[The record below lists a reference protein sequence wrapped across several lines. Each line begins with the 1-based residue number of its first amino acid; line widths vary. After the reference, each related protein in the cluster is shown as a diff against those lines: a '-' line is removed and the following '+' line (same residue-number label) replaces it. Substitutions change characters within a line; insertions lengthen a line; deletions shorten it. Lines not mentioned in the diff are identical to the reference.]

1 VIQSDSGHSKAK
13 KQWDSTNKDKEKEH
27 IMDAK
32 MYVGNL
38 SYDVTQEELQAL
50 FEAHGAV
57 SDVFIVKDR
66 ESGRPRGFA
75 FVTMEE
81 KSAMDAAI
89 EALNGEEFMGRN
101 LAINEARPR
110 EDRPRGGGGGGGGY
124 GGGRGGNGGGGYGG
138 GGRGGDRGGR
148 GGDRGGRGG
157 DRGGDRGGRG
167 GW

>member
-1 VIQSDSGHSKAK
+1 VIQSDSGHSRAK
-13 KQWDSTNKDKEKEH
+13 KQWDSPNKDKEKEH

-38 SYDVTQEELQAL
+38 SYDATQEDLQAL

-110 EDRPRGGGGGGGGY
+110 EERPRGGGGGGY
-124 GGGRGGNGGGGYGG
+124 GGGRGGNGGGYGG
-138 GGRGGDRGGR
+138 GGRGNGGGYGGGGGGR
-148 GGDRGGRGG
+148 GRGN

>member
-1 VIQSDSGHSKAK
+1 
-13 KQWDSTNKDKEKEH
+13 
-27 IMDAK
+27 MDAK

-75 FVTMEE
+75 FVTMAE

-89 EALNGEEFMGRN
+89 EALNGADFMGRN
-101 LAINEARPR
+101 LAINVARPR
-110 EDRPRGGGGGGGGY
+110 EERPSG
-124 GGGRGGNGGGGYGG
+124 GGGGYGG
-138 GGRGGDRGGR
+138 GGRGGNGGGYGGGGR
-148 GGDRGGRGG
+148 GNDRGRGG
-157 DRGGDRGGRG
+157 IGID
-167 GW
+167 

>member
-1 VIQSDSGHSKAK
+1 
-13 KQWDSTNKDKEKEH
+13 
-27 IMDAK
+27 MDAK

-75 FVTMEE
+75 FVTMETKE
-81 KSAMDAAI
+81 SMDAAI
-89 EALNGEEFMGRN
+89 EALNGADFMGRN

-110 EDRPRGGGGGGGGY
+110 EERPSGGGGGGGGY
-124 GGGRGGNGGGGYGG
+124 GGGGRGGNGGGGGYGG

-148 GGDRGGRGG
+148 GGNGG
-157 DRGGDRGGRG
+157 GGDRGGRG

>member
-1 VIQSDSGHSKAK
+1 
-13 KQWDSTNKDKEKEH
+13 
-27 IMDAK
+27 MDAK

-75 FVTMEE
+75 FVTMETKE
-81 KSAMDAAI
+81 SMDAAI
-89 EALNGEEFMGRN
+89 EALNGADFMGRN

-110 EDRPRGGGGGGGGY
+110 EERPSGGGGGGGY
-124 GGGRGGNGGGGYGG
+124 GGGGRGGNGGGGGYGG

-148 GGDRGGRGG
+148 GGNGGGGDRGGRGG
-157 DRGGDRGGRG
+157 NGGGGDRGGRG

>member
-1 VIQSDSGHSKAK
+1 
-13 KQWDSTNKDKEKEH
+13 
-27 IMDAK
+27 MDAK

-110 EDRPRGGGGGGGGY
+110 EDRPRGGGGGGY